1 MKFLMSGFMSPLSSL
16 FCIIGIIV
24 AAFLIILTYTS
35 AIKNFPYL
43 TLLLL
48 QHYNSHFAK
57 ALVSKY
63 PEVGLPSIKEPT
75 MDDPH
80 LKAQVIFRGLKYPTT
95 MAFLGPNDILVTEK
109 DAGTV
114 RRIVNGTQLQ
124 QPLLNVSV
132 ATYGHRGMLGIA
144 VAPHT
149 SPTTTIQRKPN
160 GGYNDTTTSKEYIF
174 VYYTQA
180 KMHTSDDITERE
192 EPLGNRLYRYELSDN
207 NNKLVNP
214 KLLLDLPAV
223 PGAIGNGGK
232 IAIGPDNNVYIV
244 IGDVGIKGHTTK
256 AQNIQN
262 GSEPDGTSGILRVDQ
277 DGKPINPGIVGNK
290 FPLNL
295 YFSYGIWN
303 SFGLAFDPVTG
314 ILWDTQIGLP
324 FGDEINLVNPGFNSG
339 YNKIDGIWSHGYSI
353 DQTEKQQIAP
363 VHPTDL
369 VDFAGNGKYHP
380 PQFTWFRKVV
390 PTGIAFLNSDKLG
403 NLYKNDMFV
412 GDVKNGN
419 VYHFKLNIKRLGLVL
434 PAGPIADGIANSS
447 DSLDQIIFA
456 RGFGGITDI
465 KFNPYDGYLYILAF
479 DGTIYRIVAANN

>member
-1 MKFLMSGFMSPLSSL
+1 MKFLMSRFMSPLSSL

-24 AAFLIILTYTS
+24 AAFIVILTYTS

-63 PEVGLPSIKEPT
+63 PEVGLSSIKEPT
-75 MDDPH
+75 MADPH

-95 MAFLGPNDILVTEK
+95 MAFLGPNDTLVTEK

-149 SPTTTIQRKPN
+149 STTIQRNPN
-160 GGYNDTTTSKEYIF
+160 GSYNNATTSNEYIF
-174 VYYTQA
+174 LYYTQA
-180 KMHTSDDITERE
+180 KMHTSDDITEGE
-192 EPLGNRLYRYELSDN
+192 QPLGNRLYRYELSDN
-207 NNKLVNP
+207 NSKLVNP

-232 IAIGPDNNVYIV
+232 IAIGPDNNVYIT
-244 IGDVGIKGHTTK
+244 IGDVGIKGHNTK

-339 YNKIDGIWSHGYSI
+339 YNKIDGIWLHGHSI

-363 VHPTDL
+363 IHPTDL
-369 VDFAGNGKYHP
+369 VDFARKGKYHP
-380 PQFTWFRKVV
+380 PQFTRFRKVV

-419 VYHFKLNIKRLGLVL
+419 VYHFKLNTKRLGLVL

-447 DSLDQIIFA
+447 DSLDQIVFA

-479 DGTIYRIVAANN
+479 DGTIYRIVAANK